1 MILETLSNARG
12 VSGNEAAVRDLI
24 LEAVREHIDEHQVD
38 ALGNLICLRR
48 ARAPKAG
55 GQPTLR
61 ERSLRVMVAAH
72 MDEIGLIVTGI
83 NGDGTLA
90 FDKVGGIDDRVLPS
104 KQVLV
109 GDGAVPGVIG
119 FPPIHLIP
127 RSERDKAPNMS
138 QAVIDI
144 GAADKSAAEALVKK
158 GDYVSFQATY
168 QVLDEGRLRTVKGKA
183 FDDRAGCAV
192 LVELLQGDYPV
203 DLYGVFT
210 AQEEVGL
217 RGARVAAYRIA
228 PDLALALEGTICADL
243 PKEEG
248 DDTSPV
254 TELGEGPALTFMDA
268 SFVPDRRLLDLLIHT
283 ARQEGIPYQ
292 FKQAVS
298 GGTDSGAI
306 HLAREGV
313 PSATIAV
320 PVRYI
325 HAPVSLLSLNDFDHT
340 VQLVRAA
347 LIALQ
352 GGMPS

>member
-1 MILETLSNARG
+1 MILETLSNGRG

-24 LEAVREHIDEHQVD
+24 LEAVREHVDEHQVD

-48 ARAPKAG
+48 ARVRRED
-55 GQPTLR
+55 GQPP
-61 ERSLRVMVAAH
+61 LRVMVAAH

-83 NGDGTLA
+83 NGDGTLS

-109 GDGAVPGVIG
+109 GANAVPGVIG

-127 RSERDKAPNMS
+127 RSERDRAPNMS

-144 GAADKSAAEALVKK
+144 GASDKAAAEGLVKK
-158 GDYVSFQATY
+158 GDYVSFQTTY
-168 QVLDEGRLRTVKGKA
+168 QALDTDGLRTVKGKA
-183 FDDRAGCAV
+183 FDDRAGCAA
-192 LVELLQGDYPV
+192 LVELLQGDYAV

-210 AQEEVGL
+210 TQEEVGL

-228 PDLALALEGTICADL
+228 PDLAFALEGTICDDL
-243 PKEEG
+243 PKEQG

-254 TELGEGPALTFMDA
+254 TELGKGPALAFMDRSYVA
-268 SFVPDRRLLDLLIHT
+268 DRRLLRLLMD
-283 ARQEGIPYQ
+283 AAEREGIPYQ
-292 FKQAVS
+292 FKQAVA

-313 PSATIAV
+313 PAVTIAV

-325 HAPVSLLSLNDFDHT
+325 HAPVTLLSLNDFYHM

-347 LIALQ
+347 LLALQ
-352 GGMPS
+352 GGLPS